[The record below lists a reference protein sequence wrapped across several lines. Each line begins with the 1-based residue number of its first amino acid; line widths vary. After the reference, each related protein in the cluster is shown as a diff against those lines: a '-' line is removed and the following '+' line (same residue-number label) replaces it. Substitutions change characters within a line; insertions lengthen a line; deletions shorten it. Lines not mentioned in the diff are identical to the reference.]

1 MAEIDIVKVGLTQLS
16 EVVAN
21 LNKELDANIMQ
32 LSESKAVL
40 KQYNDSIKETEK
52 ELKNLENSENADSKQ
67 IAETQK
73 KLQELRFERDKQA
86 LTIKEQTKAVND
98 SNKLVQASI
107 TIEKE
112 KIGSMKQMSAELLLV
127 DNARNKLSE
136 SEREGTES
144 GRALTKQSADL
155 TAKLMEQE
163 KEVGK
168 NQRNVGNYASA
179 LDTANMSLGEMTR
192 EMKNLKNTSFANLNP
207 EQIKVV
213 KAQMAQLTEGIRDF
227 REQTRAASESG
238 IPGLL
243 GGLQAITAS
252 AQLVTGTLAMFGVE
266 NKQLEKTMIQLIGVS
281 QSLAAVEDLIAKRK
295 LQVMFAEMKKISV
308 TVAGTVATWASIVAT
323 KAAAAAQWLLNLAM
337 DANPIGLVIVAVAAL
352 TAGFILLYN
361 WTDNLAE
368 ALIML
373 WQPWTIL
380 IKLTSDYLGER
391 ERVNAQDK
399 EAIAIAEQNVKAQQ
413 AVVSAQK
420 KVIEGMEKELETMIA
435 RGATAEQQY
444 KMTLKIH
451 DEKIKLAHEEAVLA
465 QKYYEEEKARG
476 EASMIDLVRVLRAKQ
491 AVKTAEA
498 DKNKTITDKE
508 NADEKE
514 RVEKQRQ
521 AVKKAHDEKMAL
533 KQKEL
538 EYQKTIQDISIAIMQ
553 DGLTKELEALKLAHE
568 RQIAELD
575 THAKNYNEIKE
586 KYDEQ
591 YNFDKAK
598 IEQTYNE
605 ASNKK
610 AVEAEIKRQELRI
623 NTLQTSSIDYLNAQ
637 TALLN
642 QQMEIELLNKDLTEA
657 EKLNIQETYRQKIV
671 DLNKKWNDE
680 NLQSELDFIDS
691 AVETKFIKV
700 EDAEKQKLAVMQRYL
715 DEGKI
720 TQIEFDNYKA
730 EVAQNEI
737 EREKALKKTKEQLTQ
752 DAVTT
757 AMGFMDMFDKSGK
770 ASALTQVAFDTG
782 KAISAL
788 VAASSANPL
797 NSVSF
802 GAAGIAQYA
811 AGALTIAQN
820 IAKAIK
826 IINSKKPTTSIGGGS
841 GSRGGSSSQAQQSMS
856 ATPDFFTKYS
866 STAGVANNNMNQSNN
881 ATQNNLLVDALKGIK
896 LQVGVTDI
904 QDGLNY
910 SQIRDN
916 RL

>member
-21 LNKELDANIMQ
+21 LNKELDANVMQ

-86 LTIKEQTKAVND
+86 LTIKAQTKEVND

-168 NQRNVGNYASA
+168 NQRNVGNYTSA

-192 EMKNLKNTSFANLNP
+192 ELKNLKNTSFANLDP
-207 EQIKVV
+207 EQIEVV
-213 KAQMAQLTEGIRDF
+213 KQQMAELTESIRDF
-227 REQTRAASESG
+227 REQTNAASESG

-243 GGLQAITAS
+243 GGFQGIVAS

-281 QSLAAVEDLIAKRK
+281 QSLAAVEDIIAKRK
-295 LQVMFAEMKKISV
+295 LQVMFAEMKKIAV

-361 WTDNLAE
+361 WTNNLAE

-399 EAIAIAEQNVKAQQ
+399 EAIAIAEQNVKVQQ

-451 DEKIKLAHEEAVLA
+451 DEKIKLAHEEAILA

-575 THAKNYNEIKE
+575 THAKNYNEIKK

-637 TALLN
+637 TALLIK
-642 QQMEIELLNKDLTEA
+642 QKEIELTQDGLTKQE
-657 EKLNIQETYRQKIV
+657 ELNIEETYRQKII
-671 DLNKKWNDE
+671 DLNKTWNDE

-700 EDAEKQKLAVMQRYL
+700 EDAEKQKLAVMQNYL
-715 DEGKI
+715 DQGKV
-720 TQIEFDNYKA
+720 TQIEFDKFKDEQA
-730 EVAQNEI
+730 KSDI
-737 EREKALKKTKEQLTQ
+737 ERQKVVKETNMKITES
-752 DAVTT
+752 AVST

-826 IINSKKPTTSIGGGS
+826 IINSKKPTTSIGGSSGS
-841 GSRGGSSSQAQQSMS
+841 GGGSSSQAQQAMS

-881 ATQNNLLVDALKGIK
+881 ATQNNLLVDALKGVK